1 MENQTAATQS
11 VESEYDASQNVNKS
25 EETKSSEPKHAANQ
39 SAATQPVESASDAS
53 TPASGMPAEGTPVEN
68 TPTEG
73 QSSYTAANA
82 ATNPAASPMNGEM
95 QGMNAMPG
103 APMNGVP
110 VANNGIP
117 GASMNGGMPGMPGMP
132 GMQGGVQGMNNMV
145 QRPGARRRPR
155 FVPKPKREEDAS
167 FVERR
172 NLLTATASTA
182 KHQITRERKI
192 AGNLPDWDPLPPSEI
207 LITR

>member
-1 MENQTAATQS
+1 
-11 VESEYDASQNVNKS
+11 
-25 EETKSSEPKHAANQ
+25 
-39 SAATQPVESASDAS
+39 
-53 TPASGMPAEGTPVEN
+53 MPAEGTHVEN

-103 APMNGVP
+103 APMNSVPGVNNGMSGVP
-110 VANNGIP
+110 
-117 GASMNGGMPGMPGMP
+117 MNGGMPGV
-132 GMQGGVQGMNNMV
+132 QGGMQGMNNMV

-155 FVPKPKREEDAS
+155 FVPKPKQEEDAS